1 MLKQLMDLILYV
13 YVPDSGQNINPFLEL
28 SFRPYFKYQGRA
40 AADANLW
47 VIVSGSVVF
56 GPELSKMVAS
66 SHSFP
71 GIQAGSHFKSNQ
83 ILIYKQ
89 TIDMGCI

>member
-1 MLKQLMDLILYV
+1 MLKQLMDSILHIYM
-13 YVPDSGQNINPFLEL
+13 PHSGQNINSLLEL
-28 SFRPYFKYQGRA
+28 SFRPCFKYQGRA
-40 AADANLW
+40 AANVNLS
-47 VIVSGSVVF
+47 VILSGSVVF

-83 ILIYKQ
+83 ILICKQ
-89 TIDMGCI
+89 TVVMGCM